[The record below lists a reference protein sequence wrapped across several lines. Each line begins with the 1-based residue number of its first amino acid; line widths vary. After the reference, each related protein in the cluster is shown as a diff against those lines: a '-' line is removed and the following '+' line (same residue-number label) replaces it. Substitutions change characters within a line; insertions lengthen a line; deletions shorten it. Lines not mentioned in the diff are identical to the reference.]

1 MIQLSWLIESNP
13 KEFYRKRTFDY
24 FIYLLEYQGEH
35 SLLAYL
41 QHSDQIPW
49 KKKLEVECRMV
60 SEDQVLLNVSM
71 EMLNN
76 HALAYKSILETIYY
90 YFGKIRDEGP

>member
-1 MIQLSWLIESNP
+1 
-13 KEFYRKRTFDY
+13 
-24 FIYLLEYQGEH
+24 
-35 SLLAYL
+35 
-41 QHSDQIPW
+41 
-49 KKKLEVECRMV
+49 MV

-76 HALAYKSILETIYY
+76 HALAYKSVLETIYY